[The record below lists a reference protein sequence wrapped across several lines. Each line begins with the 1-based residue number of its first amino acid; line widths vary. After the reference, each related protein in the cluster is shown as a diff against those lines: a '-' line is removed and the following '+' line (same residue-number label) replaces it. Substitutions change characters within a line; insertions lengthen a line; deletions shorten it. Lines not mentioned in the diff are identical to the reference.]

1 MERLNNRARR
11 YRDWGPPIFSPPF
24 IAARL
29 AAARS
34 HPPRRSSCS
43 VSSSRRRAV
52 RPLTLELEGFTAF
65 KQKTCIDFSTLDLFA
80 ITGPTGAGKSSL
92 IDAMAYALYG
102 RVPRISN
109 EIGACLSQGMDRM
122 YVQLVFRAGADT
134 YRVFRETR
142 RAGGSDARRL
152 GSGNVRLERCR
163 DGDWEPLEDRAG
175 RANQRVEAVLG
186 LDFDGFTWSI
196 VLPQGQFQGFLA
208 GAPDKRREV
217 LRGLLRMDIYER
229 VGARARAL
237 GAQLGQRI
245 GDMQL
250 RLDEDFADAA

>member
-1 MERLNNRARR
+1 MAQPNSQGQRCPA
-11 YRDWGPPIFSPPF
+11 WVPPICSPPF
-24 IAARL
+24 IAARSV
-29 AAARS
+29 ADRS
-34 HPPRRSSCS
+34 HPRRRSSCS

-186 LDFDGFTWSI
+186 LDFDGFTRSI
-196 VLPQGQFQGFLA
+196 VLPQGQFQEFLA
-208 GAPDKRREV
+208 GAPDIRTEF
-217 LRGLLRMDIYER
+217 LRGALGVELHDR
-229 VGARARAL
+229 VGDRA
-237 GAQLGQRI
+237 
-245 GDMQL
+245 
-250 RLDEDFADAA
+250 